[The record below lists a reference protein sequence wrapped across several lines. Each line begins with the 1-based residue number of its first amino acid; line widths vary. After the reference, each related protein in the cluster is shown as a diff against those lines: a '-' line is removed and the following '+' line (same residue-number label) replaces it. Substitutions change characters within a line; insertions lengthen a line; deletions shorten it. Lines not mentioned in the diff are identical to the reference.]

1 MFNNAEPSI
10 PRGGRTDLM
19 RVGLRSKTCVDG
31 EFQPLLDNM
40 NYVGKVCSQTP
51 ANFPDIILR
60 V

>member
-1 MFNNAEPSI
+1 
-10 PRGGRTDLM
+10 M

-31 EFQPLLDNM
+31 ESQPLPDNM
-40 NYVGKVCSQTP
+40 NYVGKVCSQPP